1 MRWASLLTV
10 LSTIYVQK
18 CAEVLALPLLVAEKA
33 PNPPYARFL
42 RMERILIKIKGVGRH
57 GMSCSQS
64 YQQNMGISGHN
75 FCRGKAGVPA
85 RRCAIF
91 EL

>member
-1 MRWASLLTV
+1 
-10 LSTIYVQK
+10 VQK

-64 YQQNMGISGHN
+64 YQQNMGISGGRE
-75 FCRGKAGVPA
+75 RG
-85 RRCAIF
+85 
-91 EL
+91 